1 LRRCSVALLAIVAVA
16 CATARSESADRAAVI
31 ALENE
36 WLAHEHDR
44 ATLEKILAPDFQ
56 HPVFTGD
63 VLTKA
68 QHIDWSATHLPPA
81 GVTSRFERLDVRV
94 FSDIAIATGIVARSD
109 GGKTVFTDIFRFRD
123 GRWQAIQ
130 AQETP
135 LRAL

>member
-1 LRRCSVALLAIVAVA
+1 MRRCSAFLAAFALA
-16 CATARSESADRAAVI
+16 CATTHSDDRAAII

-44 ATLEKILAPDFQ
+44 ATLERILAPEFQ

-63 VLTKA
+63 VLDKA
-68 QHIDWSATHLPPA
+68 QHIDWATAHLPPS
-81 GVTSRFERLDVRV
+81 GVTSRFEHVDVRV
-94 FSDIAIATGIVARSD
+94 FSDIAIATGVVARSD
-109 GGKTVFTDIFRFRD
+109 GVRTVFTDIFRFRE

-135 LRAL
+135 VPKSQK

>member
-1 LRRCSVALLAIVAVA
+1 MMIAIA
-16 CATARSESADRAAVI
+16 CATARTQDGVVAV
-31 ALENE
+31 ENE

-68 QHIDWSATHLPPA
+68 QHIDWATTHLPPA
-81 GVTSRFERLDVRV
+81 GVSSRFERLDVRV
-94 FSDIAIATGIVARSD
+94 FSDIAVATGIVARSD
-109 GGKTVFTDIFRFRD
+109 GAKTVFTDIFRFTD

-135 LRAL
+135 LRAP